1 MKIFI
6 ILITCIFLS
15 ISCTESSNNS
25 ESTTEAQQDAV
36 ENVENADN
44 TETAEVPEWNNT
56 HCPVMEDK
64 VKEDGGS
71 TMYQGKLV
79 RFCCPKCIKKFHDN
93 TEKYHETL
101 VSYSEGAQENAE
113 NHDDH
118 ENHDSEHNH

>member
-6 ILITCIFLS
+6 ILITSLFLS
-15 ISCTESSNNS
+15 ISCTESNNNS
-25 ESTTEAQQDAV
+25 DSATEAQQDAV

-56 HCPVMEDK
+56 HCPVMEGK

-79 RFCCPKCIKKFHDN
+79 RFCCPKCIKKFNDN

-101 VSYSEGAQENAE
+101 VSYSEGTKPDMEHEN
-113 NHDDH
+113 H